1 MAGRTG
7 GGPFLAPL
15 AGMPFET
22 ELFQSERDFLAA
34 GSRSASLTGAIL
46 LHMPAFRDVPEAA
59 AVQDIDTGSL
69 SPDPLSWL
77 VAVESTFDELGICQS
92 RLRLDR
98 PPAELEISLSLLG
111 YQPRREIAMVRPA
124 APLGTDVTLIQVRDD
139 AEWQRRLEFLLT
151 VESEDGVEPARRLE
165 FERAKFDTGCIAA
178 WLAIR
183 DGRPVATVNTSQ
195 VGTLLRI
202 RDLVVAETPRSRGA
216 TAAVLAAMVRLAHI
230 RGLAAAALFTTSGTS
245 IDAACKAKNFTPIGS
260 HTTWIRELAPVSAE
274 RRAGGLSPWAMERMA
289 RKQGLIPHLTDTLS

>member
-1 MAGRTG
+1 MAV
-7 GGPFLAPL
+7 GPFLAHP
-15 AGMPFET
+15 ADMPFET

-34 GSRSASLTGAIL
+34 GSRSAGLSGATL
-46 LHMPAFRDVPEAA
+46 WHMPAFRDVPEAA

-69 SPDPLSWL
+69 DPDPLSWL
-77 VAVESTFDELGICQS
+77 VAVESTLDELGICQS

-111 YQPRREIAMVRPA
+111 YQPRREIALVRPA

-139 AEWQRRLEFLLT
+139 AEWQRRLEFQMT
-151 VESEDGVEPARRLE
+151 MESEDGVDPARRVE
-165 FERAKFDTGCIAA
+165 FERAKFDAGCIAS

-183 DGRPVATVNTSQ
+183 DGRPVASVNTSQ

-230 RGLAAAALFTTSGTS
+230 RGLAAAALFATSGSNT
-245 IDAACKAKNFTPIGS
+245 DAASKVKNFTPIGS
-260 HTTWIRELAPVSAE
+260 HTTWLRELAEITSE
-274 RRAGGLSPWAMERMA
+274 RRAGGLSPWAMERMV
-289 RKQGLIPHLTDTLS
+289 RKQGMIPHLSKFST